1 MIKILERV
9 IFMVLAFLLGFIVGD
24 ARVKMKIRK
33 MTLERANGMSKKSL
47 EERLFCFFYF
57 AIKRRE

>member
-9 IFMVLAFLLGFIVGD
+9 IFMVLAFLLGFIVCD

-47 EERLFCFFYF
+47 E
-57 AIKRRE
+57 

>member
-9 IFMVLAFLLGFIVGD
+9 IFMVLTFLLGFIVGD

-47 EERLFCFFYF
+47 E
-57 AIKRRE
+57 

>member
-9 IFMVLAFLLGFIVGD
+9 IFIVLAFLLGFIVGD

-47 EERLFCFFYF
+47 E
-57 AIKRRE
+57 

>member
-1 MIKILERV
+1 MIKILARV

-47 EERLFCFFYF
+47 E
-57 AIKRRE
+57 